1 MFETLIASG
10 LCFLVNAPG
19 HTIEVSDRC
28 LGAITAGEQ
37 TPYTAR
43 ESAFLAEYRHLHPE
57 SLFTDAE
64 ALFSGRVSCGEG
76 AETSPAE
83 AAGEFITDTDATEL
97 VEMLMQHWEASHRAA
112 LSQLCPHLRTV
123 SGHH

>member
-28 LGAITAGEQ
+28 VSSATAMEQ

-43 ESAFLAEYRHLHPE
+43 ESAFLAEYRQRHPD
-57 SLFTDAE
+57 SIFTDAE
-64 ALFSGRVSCGEG
+64 ALLSGWVSCGEG
-76 AETSPAE
+76 AVTASAE
-83 AAGEFITDTDATEL
+83 ASDEFITDADAAEL
-97 VEMLMQHWEASHRAA
+97 VTMLMQHWEASHRAA
-112 LSQLCPHLRTV
+112 LSQLCPDLRPV
-123 SGHH
+123 SEIH